1 MPHGDPRP
9 IHEGRPEQEGNHS
22 LASILFSS
30 FPSIPFLRSFLV
42 PGTGDIE
49 MKRPLEGHGQVGEV
63 LRCVTGAGIET
74 G

>member
-1 MPHGDPRP
+1 M
-9 IHEGRPEQEGNHS
+9 
-22 LASILFSS
+22 
-30 FPSIPFLRSFLV
+30 

-63 LRCVTGAGIET
+63 LRRVTGAGIET